1 MENDPNKKDSKG
13 KRLFKKAIRRNSKN
27 NNNGSQQSAIMEQGV
42 SVSRSKSFENKGG
55 SERLND
61 STPLPTP
68 DGPSDK
74 AEHEAAKHRAGPVGP
89 SDEVKVKKIVDIQEA
104 RNEIFEEAATDSKK
118 DSRSR
123 STLKL
128 DKKSL
133 EPESSRRGLKR
144 VRLLL
149 RTAFVLTQINASTTQ
164 LFLSY
169 YFNDI

>member
-1 MENDPNKKDSKG
+1 MRLALTTLFFSQNVQPETIANNQIMENDPNKKDSKG

-27 NNNGSQQSAIMEQGV
+27 NTNGTQQSAIMEQGI
-42 SVSRSKSFENKGG
+42 SVSRSKSFENKNGSGG
-55 SERLND
+55 LND

-74 AEHEAAKHRAGPVGP
+74 AEHDSAKHRAGSVRL
-89 SDEVKVKKIVDIQEA
+89 SDEAKTKKIVDIQEA

-133 EPESSRRGLKR
+133 EPQSSRRGLKR
-144 VRLLL
+144 VR
-149 RTAFVLTQINASTTQ
+149 
-164 LFLSY
+164 
-169 YFNDI
+169 